1 MGLRVVGGGEPGQA
15 GGEGSGTNTLDLSQ
29 AQRLIAGA
37 RQRLEAV
44 ADGLAAL
51 RHRLGAAEE
60 APAVGAPETSAAD
73 AGAAAAPVPVD
84 RGGS

>member
-15 GGEGSGTNTLDLSQ
+15 GGEDSGTNTLDLSQ

-44 ADGLAAL
+44 ADRLAAL
-51 RHRLGAAEE
+51 RHRLGAADE
-60 APAVGAPETSAAD
+60 APGVGAPETSAAD
-73 AGAAAAPVPVD
+73 AGAAGAPVPAD